1 MHRRRPRTPPRANL
15 RHVEGDRR
23 RLGRA
28 LRQHRQPRHDRK
40 PRVEGLH
47 RRPRRQALL
56 RSGRPQVAATVR
68 VHAPP
73 DLLRRRVRPM
83 ISTDILTRLSSC
95 QAHRVSHRPCTA
107 TPARPPPEYRAAV
120 RAEYRPRG
128 RPPEPPNTSC
138 GRRSAAT
145 AGGAAPP
152 QCRPSAEYRLRHGPL
167 RYAPLG
173 LRCRST
179 GGRLAPPPPPPPH
192 NTNTNAIHKQSMDI
206 PRLLHAPFA
215 AGSRQ
220 SLSRRVRRKTP
231 GALPAALPPFL
242 PRLGESCCAAR
253 IKGLAA
259 GPGVLRR
266 TLL

>member
-179 GGRLAPPPPPPPH
+179 GGRLAPPPPSSRSEYLPRGGGGGAVAAVSPLPPATQH
-192 NTNTNAIHKQSMDI
+192 KHKCNTQAIHGYPTASARPI
-206 PRLLHAPFA
+206 R
-215 AGSRQ
+215 SR
-220 SLSRRVRRKTP
+220 
-231 GALPAALPPFL
+231 
-242 PRLGESCCAAR
+242 
-253 IKGLAA
+253 LAA
-259 GPGVLRR
+259 KPLAACPPQNARGPPGRVAPLPSSVG
-266 TLL
+266 